1 MKIKKNDMVMVIAG
15 NSKGKSGK
23 VLRVYPEKQ
32 RLIIEGVNLVSRH
45 RKPSQTNPQ
54 GGIMRQEAPIHI
66 SNVMLIDTK
75 SGEPTRVGKAAIIDE
90 NTGKTRYVRRSVAT
104 GETIE

>member
-15 NSKGKSGK
+15 NAKGKSGK

-32 RLIIEGVNLVSRH
+32 RIIIEGVNLVSRH
-45 RKPSQTNPQ
+45 RKPTQTNPQ

-66 SNVMLIDTK
+66 SNVMLIDAK
-75 SGEPTRVGKAAIIDE
+75 SGETTRVGKAAIIDE

>member
-15 NSKGKSGK
+15 NAKGKTGK

-45 RKPSQTNPQ
+45 RKPTQTNPK
-54 GGIMRQEAPIHI
+54 GGITRQEAPIHI
-66 SNVMLIDTK
+66 SNVMLLDPK
-75 SGEPTRVGKAAIIDE
+75 SGEPTRVGKAAITDE
-90 NTGKTRYVRRSVAT
+90 NTGKIRHVRRSVTT

>member
-15 NSKGKSGK
+15 NSKGRTGK
-23 VLRVYPEKQ
+23 VLRVFPEKQ
-32 RLIIEGVNLVSRH
+32 RVIIEGVNLVSRH
-45 RKPSQTNPQ
+45 RKPTQNNPQ
-54 GGIMRQEAPIHI
+54 GGITRQEAPIHV
-66 SNVMLIDTK
+66 SNVMLLDPK
-75 SGEPTRVGKAAIIDE
+75 SNEATRVGKAAIIDE